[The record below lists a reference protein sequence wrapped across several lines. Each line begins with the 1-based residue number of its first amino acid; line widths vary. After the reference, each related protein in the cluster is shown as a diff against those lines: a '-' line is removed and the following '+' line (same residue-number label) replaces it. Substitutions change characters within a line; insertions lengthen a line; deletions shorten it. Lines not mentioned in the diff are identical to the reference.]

1 MRIHTNAALTFSK
14 CHDLKKKKY
23 PVNFVISHNSYLLSI
38 SHAER
43 EGLLRKIQSIAV
55 KDKQENR
62 DPEWLSQW
70 TGPA

>member
-1 MRIHTNAALTFSK
+1 MHNLSGMIKRNWNIL
-14 CHDLKKKKY
+14 
-23 PVNFVISHNSYLLSI
+23 FVICHKSYLLSI
-38 SHAER
+38 FHAER
-43 EGLLRKIQSIAV
+43 ESLLRKLQSIAV